1 MVMLTSGNDD
11 GGKRATLAYTAATCA
26 AAMDRR
32 TIMFLVGDGAHWA
45 YEGRTSGVK
54 ANAFPALDELME
66 SLVELG
72 GEIYVCS
79 ACDQAC
85 SVPSDDEAVG
95 IQRHPAIRP
104 LGMSAVLADMTEGRC
119 VTF

>member
-1 MVMLTSGNDD
+1 MSDEPVVVNSMELD
-11 GGKRATLAYTAATCA
+11 AA
-26 AAMDRR
+26 
-32 TIMFLVGDGAHWA
+32 
-45 YEGRTSGVK
+45 
-54 ANAFPALDELME
+54 
-66 SLVELG
+66 ELG

-79 ACDQAC
+79 ACDQVC

>member
-1 MVMLTSGNDD
+1 M
-11 GGKRATLAYTAATCA
+11 
-26 AAMDRR
+26 
-32 TIMFLVGDGAHWA
+32 
-45 YEGRTSGVK
+45 K